1 MKTLRRVIETE
12 VRILDEKAGVAQ
24 YVASDETL
32 DSYRE
37 VIRVAGWRFN
47 LFNKNSPFVDSHD
60 YWTIEKL
67 LGSVVDFAVEKGAR
81 GNSPLQLVETVQW
94 AKDVPENRL
103 AQLGWKMTVAGF
115 LKAVSVGF
123 QPTRWVSK
131 WDKDPST
138 FYEQAAALGLKA
150 EEVRAIYLE
159 QEQIELSAVIIGA
172 NPNALA
178 KAYKAE
184 VIGEDELSLVAD
196 AWARG
201 RNGARGNSPLQEEFP
216 GEQARSKN
224 ADTTDALDGVVE
236 ALHRE
241 RRAAFFRSVG
251 RALER
256 AERAAQ

>member
-12 VRILDEKAGVAQ
+12 VRILDEKAGLVQ

-67 LGSVVDFAVEKGAR
+67 LGSVVDFAVEKKGAR

-138 FYEQAAALGLKA
+138 FYEQADALGLKA

-184 VIGEDELSLVAD
+184 VIGEDDLSLLGD
-196 AWARG
+196 AWARM
-201 RNGARGNSPLQEEFP
+201 RTEERKERKEFP